1 MFINKATL
9 ENLRKNF
16 PKGCRVTLL
25 SMDDTQA
32 PPIGTH
38 GTVIGVD
45 DIGSIM
51 VSWDNGSSLNVV
63 YGEDFVKRLDS
74 VTVIC
79 YGQSKLWDD
88 RKEAKQFY
96 LEAMNSTEGSERERY
111 TNIYCDII
119 SGKEVCTDES
129 DD

>member
-1 MFINKATL
+1 
-9 ENLRKNF
+9 
-16 PKGCRVTLL
+16 
-25 SMDDTQA
+25 MDDTQA
-32 PPIGTH
+32 PSIGTK
-38 GTVIGVD
+38 GTVKGVD

-88 RKEAKQFY
+88 RKEAEQFY